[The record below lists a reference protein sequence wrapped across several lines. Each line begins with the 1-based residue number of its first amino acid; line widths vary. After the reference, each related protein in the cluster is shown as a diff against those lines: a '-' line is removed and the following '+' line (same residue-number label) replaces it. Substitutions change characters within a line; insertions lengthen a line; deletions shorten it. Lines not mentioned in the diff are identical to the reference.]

1 MHLTKISAL
10 DLAPSNVRVNSVS
23 PARRVRGS
31 VANAFGS
38 VEIIEMSAVGRM
50 RMQTRYVG

>member
-23 PARRVRGS
+23 PVRKGAR
-31 VANAFGS
+31 
-38 VEIIEMSAVGRM
+38 EKIEDE
-50 RMQTRYVG
+50 YKIYK